1 MEDRRS
7 KLEDLLDRAFR
18 TGRPCVSEFSTAERM
33 EEFRLKGD
41 YLLLGGHPNAERA
54 LFCALPSAGFRVREE
69 DFLAALWIVP
79 NDGAKYAHRDYLG
92 SLLALGIK
100 RESVGD
106 IVLAEDGAGRG
117 CAYAVVTPPMAKYIR
132 ENLSSVSRTGAK
144 CLAVP
149 LSEVPANRRE
159 PEELLCS
166 VSSLRLDCVLS
177 AVFGMARGDAKALC
191 ERGACFVNLHPAE
204 KAEKLLAEGDFVTLK
219 GWGRFRVNGQA
230 GVSKKGKLRLSVSK
244 DA

>member
-7 KLEDLLDRAFR
+7 KLEDLLERAFR
-18 TGRPCVSEFSTAERM
+18 TGRPCVSEFLTAERT
-33 EEFRLKGD
+33 EELRLKGD
-41 YLLLGGHPNAERA
+41 YLLLGGHADAERA

-69 DFLAALWIVP
+69 DFLAALRIVP
-79 NDGAKYAHRDYLG
+79 NDGEKYSHRDYLG
-92 SLLALGIK
+92 SLVALGIK

-106 IVLAEDGAGRG
+106 IVPAEDGAGRG
-117 CAYAVVTPPMAKYIR
+117 CAYVIVTPPMAKFIR

-144 CLAVP
+144 CLSVP

-159 PEELLCS
+159 PEELTLS

-177 AVFGMARGDAKALC
+177 AVFGMARGDAKTLC
-191 ERGACFVNLHPAE
+191 ERGACSVNRCATE
-204 KAEKLLAEGDFVTLK
+204 KAEKLLGEGDFVTLK
-219 GWGRFRVNGQA
+219 GWGRFRVGGIA